1 MDAKK
6 RIEFRRLS
14 FSIIFSFLISLSF
27 LSCEKKLPPQA
38 WFLMN
43 TVCSVNLYD
52 QGTEVLYSEINRELV
67 RLENIF
73 SVTLPES
80 EISKIN
86 FFAGVKAVE
95 VSEDVVTVLKAA
107 LEIADM
113 TDGAFNPAAN
123 PLIELW
129 GINTDHA
136 KVPEESEIK
145 SVMKLLD
152 WKDISISEADGKWA
166 VFLGK
171 KGMSLN
177 FGGIVKGYATDRI
190 VSILDSHKIRKAIID
205 LGGNIYVY
213 GKKDDG
219 SLWTVG
225 IKDPLNPTGNPKIKF
240 KTESTSVVTSGI
252 YERFF
257 ESNGIIY
264 HHIFDTKTG
273 YPVDNNLASS
283 SVISK
288 SSLAADLLSTT
299 IFVLGEKKALSLQ
312 AAFEKALNCDLQF
325 IFIDKNGNIK

>member
-1 MDAKK
+1 MDAEK
-6 RIEFRRLS
+6 RLKFRRLS
-14 FSIIFSFLISLSF
+14 ISVIFSILISLSF
-27 LSCEKKLPPQA
+27 ISCEKKIPPQS

-52 QGTEVLYSEINRELV
+52 QGTESLYTEINRELV

-73 SVTLPES
+73 SVTIPES
-80 EISKIN
+80 EVSRIN
-86 FFAGVKAVE
+86 LCAGEKPVP
-95 VSEDVVTVLKAA
+95 VSDDVITVLCAA
-107 LEIADM
+107 LQIAEM

-136 KVPEESEIK
+136 RIPSDSEIK
-145 SVMKLLD
+145 GVMDLLD
-152 WKDISISEADGKWA
+152 WKNIIVTGTGGKPA
-166 VFLGK
+166 VFLK
-171 KGMSLN
+171 KAGMSLN

-190 VSILDSHKIRKAIID
+190 VSILDSRNIRKAIID

-225 IKDPLNPTGNPKIKF
+225 IKDPLNPSGNPKIRM
-240 KTESTSVVTSGI
+240 KTGSTSVVTSGI

-257 ESNGIIY
+257 ESGGIIY

-273 YPVDNNLASS
+273 FPVDNNLASS

-299 IFVLGEKKALSLQ
+299 IFVLGEKKALSMQ
-312 AAFEKALNCDLQF
+312 DAFEKALNCDLRF
-325 IFIDKNGNIK
+325 IFIDKNGNIM